1 MFSCLGVLNKLLICE
16 KVSIMKKYQKSS
28 VLLLA
33 SSLLFTVTAQPVF
46 AATTTTTKAT
56 VADKLK
62 PQRLTSRLSLANL
75 LLKHKTNRFRYSMVD
90 YVLEDATNGAPIPPA
105 MASPDDKTTASDF
118 NTSETNVQVQG
129 VDESDIIKVAK
140 NGYIYQIYNGKI
152 RVIKGY
158 PIVEMAQRADI
169 TLPQENFSPT
179 GLYVENGKLI
189 VMGQTWQYL
198 NSPTQ
203 PEPRPME
210 KIAIMPALDYGYCW
224 WGCGYSQT
232 RALVYDVSSPE
243 NPQLVRDVTIDGD
256 YVDSRRIGDNLY
268 FVTRSYPR
276 YYLYGYDDNLGAKEI
291 QPADMLPAITETK
304 QGKTTTRL
312 MSISQVSYLPEFVE
326 PDYVIVTGLNLANDN
341 KSVTTKAYLGAGE
354 MVYSSM
360 NNLYLSA
367 SKYNFGGDYYYDES
381 VKSNVT
387 TTQIFKFGISNGS
400 LAFNA
405 AGEVEGTVLN
415 QFSMDEN
422 GDYFRIA
429 TTIHNWYNGADQSTN
444 SLFVL
449 NKDMQTVGKL
459 ENLAKGE
466 RIYSTRFMGNRAY
479 IVTFKQVDPLFA
491 IDLTTPENP
500 FVAGELKI
508 PGYSEYLHPYD
519 ENHLIGIGHDAMTYD
534 NGYGEITVPLGL
546 KMALFDVSNMQNP
559 RELYSVKIGDKG
571 TNTPLTYNHKA
582 LYWDA
587 ERHLFGFP
595 VEYYE
600 VPAGGKPSDYGTGKW
615 QGAYIYEVT
624 LERGF
629 VEKAKLSQL
638 PITANMTINY
648 GDYSPYT
655 YYNYFVDRILR
666 VEDSLFTLS
675 NNQLNA
681 YDLNSFAEQ
690 NRVPLKP

>member
-1 MFSCLGVLNKLLICE
+1 MNLRLQIKPLVLVIF
-16 KVSIMKKYQKSS
+16 MKKYSKSGL
-28 VLLLA
+28 LLLA

-46 AATTTTTKAT
+46 AATATTTTNVAT
-56 VADKLK
+56 NKLK

-75 LLKHKTNRFRYSMVD
+75 LLKHKTNRFRYSMID
-90 YVLEDATNGAPIPPA
+90 DVLVEDATSGVIPPVTAPIQKDGESSS
-105 MASPDDKTTASDF
+105 SPSPEF

-140 NGYIYQIYNGKI
+140 DGYIYQIYNGKI

-158 PIVEMAQRADI
+158 PVVEMTQRADI

-189 VMGQTWQYL
+189 VMGSTWQYL
-198 NSPTQ
+198 KSPEQ
-203 PEPRPME
+203 PQPVPME
-210 KIAIMPALDYGYCW
+210 KIAAMPAIDYGYCW

-243 NPQLVRDVTIDGD
+243 NPTLVRDVSIDGD
-256 YVDSRRIGDNLY
+256 YIDSRRIGDNLY

-276 YYLYGYDDNLGAKEI
+276 YYLYGYDGNLGAKEI
-291 QPADMLPAITETK
+291 QPADMLPTITETK

-312 MSISQVSYLPEFVE
+312 MSISQISYLPEFVE
-326 PDYVIVTGLNLANDN
+326 PDYVIVTGLNLASDS

-381 VKSNVT
+381 IKNNVT
-387 TTQIFKFGISNGS
+387 TTQIFKFGIGGGS
-400 LAFNA
+400 ITFNA

-415 QFSMDEN
+415 QFSMDEH

-429 TTIHNWYNGADQSTN
+429 TTTHNWYDGADQSTN

-459 ENLAKGE
+459 GNLAKGE
-466 RIYSTRFMGNRAY
+466 RIYSARFMGNRAY
-479 IVTFKQVDPLFA
+479 LVTFKQVDPLFA

-519 ENHLIGIGHDAMTYD
+519 ENHLIGIGHEAIA
-534 NGYGEITVPLGL
+534 YGDSAIPQGL

-571 TNTPLTYNHKA
+571 TNTPLTYNHKT

-595 VEYYE
+595 VDYYE
-600 VPAGGKPSDYGTGKW
+600 VVNPADANSPWNYGIGKW

-624 LERGF
+624 PERGF

-638 PITANMTINY
+638 PITTNMTINY
-648 GDYSPYT
+648 GDYSPFSYQ
-655 YYNYFVDRILR
+655 NYFVDRILR
-666 VEDSLFTLS
+666 IEDSLFTLS

-681 YDLNSFAEQ
+681 YDLNSFTEQ
-690 NRVPLKP
+690 NRVQLKQ

>member
-1 MFSCLGVLNKLLICE
+1 
-16 KVSIMKKYQKSS
+16 MKNYSKSGL
-28 VLLLA
+28 LLLA
-33 SSLLFTVTAQPVF
+33 SSLLFTVSAQPTF
-46 AATTTTTKAT
+46 AATTATTKVSVT
-56 VADKLK
+56 DKLK
-62 PQRLTSRLSLANL
+62 PQRITSRLSLANL
-75 LLKHKTNRFRYSMVD
+75 LLKHQTNRFRYSMVD
-90 YVLEDATNGAPIPPA
+90 YVLAEDMPIPA
-105 MASPDDKTTASDF
+105 TAPGQGLKNGDAGATPEF

-140 NGYIYQIYNGKI
+140 DGYIYQISNNKI

-198 NSPTQ
+198 NPPTQQ

-243 NPQLVRDVTIDGD
+243 NPKLVRDVSIDGD
-256 YVDSRRIGDNLY
+256 YVDSRRIDDNLY

-276 YYLYGYDDNLGAKEI
+276 YYLYGYDGNLGAKEI

-312 MSISQVSYLPEFVE
+312 LSVGQISYFPEFVE
-326 PDYVIVTGLNLANDN
+326 PDYVIVTGLNLASDS
-341 KSVTTKAYLGAGE
+341 KSVTTRAYLGAGE

-367 SKYNFGGDYYYDES
+367 SKYNFGGEYYYDES
-381 VKSNVT
+381 VKQNVT
-387 TTQIFKFGISNGS
+387 TTQIFKFGLGNGS
-400 LAFNA
+400 VTFSA

-415 QFSMDEN
+415 QFSMDEH

-429 TTIHNWYNGADQSTN
+429 TTTHNWYSGADQSTN

-449 NKDMQTVGKL
+449 NKEMQTVGKL

-466 RIYSTRFMGNRAY
+466 RIYSARFMGNRAY
-479 IVTFKQVDPLFA
+479 LVTFKQVDPLFA
-491 IDLTTPENP
+491 IDLSTPENP

-519 ENHLIGIGHDAMTYD
+519 ENHLIGIGHDAATYD
-534 NGYGEITVPLGL
+534 NGYGEVTVPLGL

-559 RELYSVKIGDKG
+559 RELYSVKIGGRG

-587 ERHLFGFP
+587 EKHLFGFP

-600 VPAGGKPSDYGTGKW
+600 TPAGSKPDSYGVGKW

-624 LERGF
+624 PAGGF

-638 PITANMTINY
+638 PITASMTINY
-648 GDYSPYT
+648 GDYSPFSYQ
-655 YYNYFVDRILR
+655 NYFVERILR

-681 YDLNSFAEQ
+681 YDLSSFAEQ
-690 NRVPLKP
+690 NRVALKP